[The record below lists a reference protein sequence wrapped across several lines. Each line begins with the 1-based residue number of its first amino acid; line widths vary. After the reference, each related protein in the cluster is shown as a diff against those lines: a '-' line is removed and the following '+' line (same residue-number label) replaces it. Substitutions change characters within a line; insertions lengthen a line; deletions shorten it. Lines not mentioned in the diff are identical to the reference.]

1 MKTAGQREFERR
13 VRQSRGLAHPASPVD
28 GGQGWSTLCARD
40 GCEQRF
46 VSPTKQRKYCSTLC
60 RRLVEEART
69 ALVERREVLVQY
81 ECAEI
86 QCTNQFKPKRVWHRF
101 CSTQCRKRS
110 YRESSDLSSLRCA
123 WCKEPLPPSKTRR
136 RRFCDAIC
144 RVRAARAAITPETP
158 ISAETPRDLDQS

>member
-28 GGQGWSTLCARD
+28 GGKGWSTLCARD

-69 ALVERREVLVQY
+69 ARAEHFEALLLY

-86 QCTNQFKPKRVWHRF
+86 RCSNLFLPQNVQHQF
-101 CSTQCRKRS
+101 CSAKCRKRAH
-110 YRESSDLSSLRCA
+110 RASSDLSSIRCA

-136 RRFCDAIC
+136 RRFCDDIC
-144 RVRAARAAITPETP
+144 RVRAARAATNPEP
-158 ISAETPRDLDQS
+158 PKDLT